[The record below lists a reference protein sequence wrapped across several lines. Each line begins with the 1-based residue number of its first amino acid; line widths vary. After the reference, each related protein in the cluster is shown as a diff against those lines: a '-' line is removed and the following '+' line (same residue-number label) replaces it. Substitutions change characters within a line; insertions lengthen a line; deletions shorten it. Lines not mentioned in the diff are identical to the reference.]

1 MMLLMKK
8 TLAALLLSLSLVPGC
23 AVTGG
28 SSEPLPAPGE
38 VAALLAANAL
48 EVSPI
53 GPYGRQVSGAS
64 ESAQA
69 WFDQGVRYTYG
80 FNQDQAAACYARAA
94 LESPECAMAWW
105 GISQICSGVDIN
117 NQEVTENEAIWGL
130 VAAREAQRLAPQTTP
145 LEQALIEASSLR
157 AVLPMPGPKDRE
169 EIDHAY
175 RDAMG
180 EIWSEYPND
189 ADAGTL
195 YAEALMSCQPWE
207 YWTNDYE
214 PLGRTEEI
222 VALLEECIDLGPR
235 HPGAHH
241 FYIHMVESSGKAER
255 GIPSADLL
263 GELMPGSGHLVHMPS
278 HIYANVGRYEDAVK
292 VNERAVALDDEY
304 FAAYKKPSFYL
315 NYYAHNIQFVVFG
328 AMMEGQK
335 ALSLQYIEKLEA
347 LVNDDIIRMFAQYID
362 GMNAMRL
369 HCYIRFGMW
378 EEILAYPEYAEFRKA
393 SQTMR
398 RYARTVALANLGRT
412 EEARQELV
420 EFDLAAAETP
430 EDWSIAFN
438 SCEAVYGISRKV
450 AEAEIYWREGDAPKA
465 IAMLKSA
472 CEEEQDLVYT
482 EPPAWLIP
490 IRHALGAI
498 QLASGDAAGAE
509 QTYRENL
516 KKHKGNAWSLLGLQ
530 QSLEKLGKADE
541 AVAMKAQVEM
551 AWGRADIKAPASC
564 YCGVELITAD

>member
-1 MMLLMKK
+1 MLLMKK
-8 TLAALLLSLSLVPGC
+8 NLAALLLSLVPGC

-117 NQEVTENEAIWGL
+117 NQDVTENEAIWGL

-189 ADAGTL
+189 VDVGTL

-222 VALLEECIDLGPR
+222 LTVLEECIDLGSR

-241 FYIHMVESSGKAER
+241 FYIHMVESSGKAEL

-278 HIYANVGRYEDAVK
+278 HIYANVGRYEDAVS
-292 VNERAVALDDEY
+292 VNERAVVLDDEY
-304 FAAYKKPSFYL
+304 FAAYQKPSLYMQ
-315 NYYAHNIQFVVFG
+315 YYAHNIQFVVFG
-328 AMMEGQK
+328 AMMEGRK
-335 ALSLQYIEKLEA
+335 ELTFKYIDKLEE
-347 LVNDDIIRMFAQYID
+347 LVTDQVIEMFAPYVD
-362 GMNAMRL
+362 GMNAMRF

-378 EEILAYPEYAEFRKA
+378 EEILAAPDYAEFRKA
-393 SQTMR
+393 SRAMR

-412 EEARQELV
+412 EEAREELV
-420 EFDLAAAETP
+420 KFDEAAAETP
-430 EDWSIAFN
+430 GDWTIAFN
-438 SCEAVYGISRKV
+438 SCEAVYGIARTV
-450 AEAEIYWREGDAPKA
+450 AEAEIYWREGDAGKS
-465 IAMLKSA
+465 ISMLKRA
-472 CEEEQDLVYT
+472 CEEEHDLVYT

-498 QLASGDAAGAE
+498 QLASGDATGAE

-530 QSLEKLGKADE
+530 QSLEKLGEADE
-541 AVAMKAQVEM
+541 AAAMKAQVDM

-564 YCGVELITAD
+564 YCGVELVTAD

>member
-1 MMLLMKK
+1 MMLGMKQ
-8 TLAALLLSLSLVPGC
+8 TLAALLLALSLVPGC

-28 SSEPLPAPGE
+28 SSEPLPTPDD

-48 EVSPI
+48 DVPPI
-53 GPYGRQVSGAS
+53 GSYSRQVSGAS

-80 FNQDQAAACYARAA
+80 FNQDQAAACYAMAA
-94 LESPECAMAWW
+94 VESPDCAMAWW

-117 NQEVTENEAIWGL
+117 NQEVTEDEAIWGM

-145 LEQALIEASSLR
+145 LEQALIQASSLR
-157 AVLPMPGPKDRE
+157 AVLPMPGAKDRE

-180 EIWSEYPND
+180 EIWSEYLSD
-189 ADAGTL
+189 VDVGTL

-214 PLGRTEEI
+214 PLGQTEEI
-222 VALLEECIDLGPR
+222 VALLEECIGLDPR

-255 GIPSADLL
+255 GVRSADIL

-335 ALSLQYIEKLEA
+335 GLSLQYIEKLEA

-420 EFDLAAAETP
+420 EFDVAAAETP

-438 SCEAVYGISRKV
+438 TCESVYGIARMV
-450 AEAEIYWREGDAPKA
+450 AEAEIYWREGDAGTA
-465 IAMLKSA
+465 ISMLKKA
-472 CEEEQDLVYT
+472 CEEEHNLVYT

-516 KKHKGNAWSLLGLQ
+516 QKHKGNAWSLLGLH
-530 QSLEKLGKADE
+530 QSLEKQGKL
-541 AVAMKAQVEM
+541 KAAAALKPQVDG
-551 AWGRADIKAPASC
+551 AWGRADIQAPASC
-564 YCGVELITAD
+564 YCGVELLTSG

>member
-1 MMLLMKK
+1 MKK

-157 AVLPMPGPKDRE
+157 AVLPMPGPKERE

-189 ADAGTL
+189 VDAGTL

-241 FYIHMVESSGKAER
+241 FYIHMVESSGEAER
-255 GIPSADLL
+255 GVPSADLL
-263 GELMPGSGHLVHMPS
+263 GEVMPGSGHLVHMPS

-472 CEEEQDLVYT
+472 CEEEHDLVYT

-541 AVAMKAQVEM
+541 AAAMKAQVEM

-564 YCGVELITAD
+564 YCGVELVASD